1 MPKSPFRIIAF
12 RCLRPEHPI
21 GEELHYVNRMQ
32 RSLSTANRW
41 FKFYQ
46 NANVSDDGRMVTL
59 PNDFYNDGMVYD
71 TESLS
76 VNVSAIVGENGSGK
90 SSILDMM
97 VRVLNNAATALM
109 GEKPQYAAA
118 EHVHYIEYVYGSLL
132 FVQGNDLKRLDV
144 KGRVVEIIP
153 YNIMNNEGV
162 DEDNETITT
171 YRAGQRDVWLDASNE
186 DVENL
191 LPQKK
196 TSIHKL
202 TELFYTVVCNYSLY
216 AYNAND
222 YWEEFTNDVRI
233 SKIRPN
239 QDYRS
244 DPYLKCWL
252 TGLFHKNDGYQMPLV
267 LNPMRQN
274 GIIHAPKENLL
285 AKERLLSMLFY
296 RDERNENEIDR
307 FPFRIIN
314 RDHVIVGLALNPRP
328 DEETRWT
335 KDWMVERQLFGKRS
349 RLYTEFEEIEAE
361 ILYYFQEYEG
371 IDRNGRLRQLACR
384 YLVYKIIKIG
394 LNYKKY
400 NKILSNLRKGNRSYD
415 LLCRHLDEL
424 VNDHSHI
431 TVKFRRTLMFLV
443 TGMYNDGYIVYH
455 LRDIYTEAARY
466 TDDNNRYQVFPH
478 RELADFLPPP
488 IFDIE
493 FRIVKREHID
503 ENGAYND
510 NDIIPFWNLS
520 SGERQVAYV
529 ISNFVY
535 HLANINSVHTI
546 GDEVVAGL
554 PLLKYKYINVIFDEI
569 ELYFHP
575 DLQRRFL
582 SLIISALRN
591 IHLDHIE
598 GVNLLLV
605 THSPFVLS
613 DIPRS
618 NVLVLSDRETMNG
631 ETFCANI
638 HEMLGQSFFM
648 EYTMGQ
654 IAEEEV
660 EKIFGCY
667 NDVMSGNHLT
677 ISAEEWNKFKYVAS
691 IVGDEYLHNA
701 LKRAMKKLENHVERR
716 EEE

>member
-1 MPKSPFRIIAF
+1 MPKSTFRIIAF
-12 RCLRPEHPI
+12 RCLRPEQPVRM
-21 GEELHYVNRMQ
+21 ELHHVNRMQ
-32 RSLSTANRW
+32 RSLSTTNRW
-41 FKFYQ
+41 YKFYQ
-46 NANVSDDGRMVTL
+46 NADVSDDGRIVTL
-59 PNDFYNDGMVYD
+59 PNDFYNDGMIYD

-109 GEKPQYAAA
+109 GETPQYAAA
-118 EHVHYIEYVYGSLL
+118 EHVHYIEYVYGSIL
-132 FVQGNDLKRLDV
+132 FVQGNNLKRLNV

-153 YNIMNNEGV
+153 YNIVNNEG
-162 DEDNETITT
+162 DDADNDTITT
-171 YRAGQRDVWLDASNE
+171 YRAGQRDIWLDARTE
-186 DVENL
+186 HVENL

-196 TSIHKL
+196 TSMHKL
-202 TELFYTVVCNYSLY
+202 AELFYTVVCNYSLY
-216 AYNAND
+216 AYNPND
-222 YWEEFTNDVRI
+222 YWEEFTNDERI
-233 SKIRPN
+233 SKIRPK

-244 DPYLKCWL
+244 YPYLKCWL

-274 GIIHAPKENLL
+274 GIIHAPKENQL

-335 KDWMVERQLFGKRS
+335 KDWMVERKLFGKRS
-349 RLYTEFEEIEAE
+349 RLYTEFDDIEEEILE
-361 ILYYFQEYEG
+361 YFQEYEG
-371 IDRNGRLRQLACR
+371 IDRNGRLRLLACR
-384 YLVYKIIKIG
+384 YLVYKIFKIG

-400 NKILSNLRKGNRSYD
+400 NKILSNLRKEHRSND
-415 LLCRHLDEL
+415 LLRRHLDEL
-424 VNDHSHI
+424 IDDHSHI
-431 TVKFRRTLMFLV
+431 TVKFRRTLMFLE
-443 TGMYNDGYIVYH
+443 TDMYNDGHVVYH
-455 LRDIYTEAARY
+455 LRDIYDNAERY
-466 TDDNNRYQVFPH
+466 ANDNNQYQFFPH

-510 NDIIPFWNLS
+510 NDIIPFWSLS

-535 HLANINSVHTI
+535 HLVNINSVHTI
-546 GDEVVAGL
+546 RDVEVAGM

-591 IHLDHIE
+591 IHIDHVE

-618 NVLVLSDRETMNG
+618 NVLVLSDNGMMNG

-648 EYTMGQ
+648 EYSMGQ
-654 IAEEEV
+654 IAQEEV
-660 EKIFGCY
+660 EKVFNCY
-667 NDVMSGNHLT
+667 NEVKSGENRT
-677 ISAEEWNKFKYVAS
+677 ISEEEWNKFKYVTS
-691 IVGDEYLHNA
+691 IVGDEYLHSA
-701 LKRAMKKLENHVERR
+701 LKRAMKELENHVERR
-716 EEE
+716 QEE